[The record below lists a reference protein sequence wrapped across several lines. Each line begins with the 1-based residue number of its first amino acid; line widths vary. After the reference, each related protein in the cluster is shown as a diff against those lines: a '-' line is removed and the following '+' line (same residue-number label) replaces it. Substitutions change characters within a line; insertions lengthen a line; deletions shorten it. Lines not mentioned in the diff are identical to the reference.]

1 MTDEGQRVRCRVF
14 ASEPNDLKDERRR
27 GVVLWVPQSLDELIN
42 TAKEQLRVS
51 SANCVV
57 SEDGAKILDTNM
69 ISDCQKL
76 FLESECT

>member
-1 MTDEGQRVRCRVF
+1 MTDEGQRVRCTVF
-14 ASEPNDLKDERRR
+14 ASEPTDLKDERRR

-42 TAKEQLRVS
+42 TAQEQLRVS

-69 ISDCQKL
+69 ISDGQKL
-76 FLESECT
+76 FLVSEAH